1 MVPFYSPNSRLRKM
15 TKQVYLIHWNFDEA
29 REKVEILVSGGY
41 KVRYD
46 AITPAI
52 IKELKVAGP
61 DAFVID
67 LSRLP
72 SQGRDIALNF
82 RHAKATRRI
91 PIVFVDGDPEK
102 VAAIKKLLP
111 DAVYSSWNTIL
122 SDVRDAIANPLTEP
136 VTPKSVFD
144 GYADSPLLKK
154 LGIKSNIKILLI
166 NSPSGF
172 EKKLGP
178 LPEGAKIVRKVK
190 DTVELAIW
198 FIKTSQELDEIVRI
212 SQFVSEKGGL
222 WIAWPKKS
230 SNVKGSLNQA
240 VVRKSGLSNKLVD
253 YKICSIDETWSALKF
268 AWRKKQ

>member
-1 MVPFYSPNSRLRKM
+1 M

-29 REKVEILVSGGY
+29 REKAEILVSGGY
-41 KVRYD
+41 RVRYD
-46 AITPAI
+46 VITPAI
-52 IKELKVAGP
+52 IKELKAAGP

-82 RHAKATRRI
+82 RHAKATRPI
-91 PIVFVDGDPEK
+91 PIVFVDGEPQK

-111 DAVYSSWNTIL
+111 DAVYSSWNSVIA
-122 SDVRDAIANPLTEP
+122 DIKDAIANPLADP
-136 VTPKSVFD
+136 VAPKSVFD

-154 LGIKSNIKILLI
+154 LGIKSNIKLLLL
-166 NSPSGF
+166 SAPSGF
-172 EKKLGP
+172 EMKLGP
-178 LPEGAKIVRKVK
+178 LPEDVKIVRKVK
-190 DTVELAIW
+190 ATAELVIW

-212 SQFVSEKGGL
+212 SQFVSKKGGL

-230 SNVKGSLNQA
+230 ANVKGSLNQA
-240 VVRKSGLSNKLVD
+240 IVRKAGLTNKLVD

-268 AWRKKQ
+268 AWRKKK